1 MHLGACV
8 CGGVGCGNGGGG
20 FGGGGR
26 QHFISS
32 SLTFSYLFLQFFTF
46 FVVTGN
52 KDGVGVMINS
62 SHYANNGGRAPD

>member
-1 MHLGACV
+1 M
-8 CGGVGCGNGGGG
+8 CGNSAGVGCGNRGNGHGG
-20 FGGGGR
+20 GGGGR

-32 SLTFSYLFLQFFTF
+32 NLTFSYLFLQFFTF